1 MEIRKVE
8 TDKKRYLDLL
18 LLADEQESMIDRYL
32 EQGDLFAL
40 YDGGLRTICVVCD
53 KGAGE
58 AEIKNLATEPA
69 YQGKGYGRA
78 MMDYVCSYYRPRCRR
93 MLVGTGDSPLT
104 LPFYR
109 KCGFRECGRVKN
121 FFLQHYDHP
130 IWEGGKLLTDMIYLE
145 KLLD

>member
-1 MEIRKVE
+1 MRL
-8 TDKKRYLDLL
+8 RPARHRRPLDLS
-18 LLADEQESMIDRYL
+18 QS
-32 EQGDLFAL
+32 
-40 YDGGLRTICVVCD
+40 
-53 KGAGE
+53 
-58 AEIKNLATEPA
+58 
-69 YQGKGYGRA
+69 
-78 MMDYVCSYYRPRCRR
+78 RPRCRR